1 MQEKK
6 QGRTQ
11 QFTFK
16 NGIPIVTHK
25 GSVELTAEEIEAL
38 ESYQAQS
45 TSSPKARTPVLPP
58 VVPAHV
64 ALDKK
69 VLLFNAYF
77 KQTVHESPQ
86 EYYRVRY
93 VKVCMMRRL
102 GPLLIRVLQLYYY
115 LEDDSISVIEPI
127 VENSGLPQGKL
138 VNRQKIPKDNA
149 GNTYS
154 WTDLNIGQ
162 DIAIY
167 ARVFHIY
174 DCNGWTK
181 VGCCLSPPLFA

>member
-93 VKVCMMRRL
+93 VRL
-102 GPLLIRVLQLYYY
+102 SGVHSKRLTVALPKCQLR
-115 LEDDSISVIEPI
+115 
-127 VENSGLPQGKL
+127 GACKL
-138 VNRQKIPKDNA
+138 CWVA
-149 GNTYS
+149 
-154 WTDLNIGQ
+154 
-162 DIAIY
+162 
-167 ARVFHIY
+167 AR
-174 DCNGWTK
+174 
-181 VGCCLSPPLFA
+181 